1 MSCFFFVKNSL
12 LDVSLSLEK
21 KNTEATYQPHK
32 KIAGFCQKLYIKSSV
47 GKLKYRGQALY

>member
-1 MSCFFFVKNSL
+1 MSCFYFVKNSL

-21 KNTEATYQPHK
+21 INTEATYQPHK
-32 KIAGFCQKLYIKSSV
+32 KIAGFCRKLYIKSSI